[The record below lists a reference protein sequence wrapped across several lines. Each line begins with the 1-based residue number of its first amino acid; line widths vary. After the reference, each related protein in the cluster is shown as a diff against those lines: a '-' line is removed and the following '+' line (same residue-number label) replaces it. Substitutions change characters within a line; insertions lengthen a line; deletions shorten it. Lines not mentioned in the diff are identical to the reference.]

1 MNIHF
6 IKSPEKK
13 KIVEQLN
20 EQFGIEELPY
30 LLVES
35 GKEKIRAFSGSMSK
49 DEIEELS
56 TIAPIE
62 SIGLYLI
69 RVEHD
74 MRLSF
79 DGAQI
84 LNKQV
89 KKNVVEITDI
99 DYEEWIRGYDLP
111 IQVPSGT
118 YLIKYNDDFLG
129 CAKSNGEKLINH
141 VPKERR
147 LKTRLPEDQ

>member
-1 MNIHF
+1 MKIQF

-13 KIVEQLN
+13 KIVQQLT
-20 EQFGIEELPY
+20 EQFGLSELPY

-35 GKEKIRAFSGSMSK
+35 GKEKIRGFSGTMNK
-49 DEIEELS
+49 EEIEELS
-56 TIAPIE
+56 EIAPIE

-74 MRLSF
+74 IRLSF
-79 DGAQI
+79 DASHI
-84 LNKQV
+84 LSNQFNKNIV
-89 KKNVVEITDI
+89 DI
-99 DYEEWIRGYDLP
+99 SDLDYEEWIRGYDIPL
-111 IQVPSGT
+111 QVPSGT
-118 YLIKYNDDFLG
+118 YLIKYKDDFLG

-147 LKTRLPEDQ
+147 LKTKMPENI